1 MAVIASSCLP
11 AVAEAMLSIV
21 TLVVAMVIGVAVAE
35 VLGLRIVVIGLRSM
49 WMSCLVTVLIAAA
62 SIVAVV
68 AIEQQQ

>member
-11 AVAEAMLSIV
+11 AVAEAMLAIV